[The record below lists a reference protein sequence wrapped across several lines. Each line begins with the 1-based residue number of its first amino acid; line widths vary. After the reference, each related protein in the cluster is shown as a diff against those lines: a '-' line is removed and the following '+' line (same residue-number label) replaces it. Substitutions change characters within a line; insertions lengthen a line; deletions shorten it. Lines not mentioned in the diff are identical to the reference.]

1 MSFHQSHLWNSHTFI
16 SVSCSIYYSGWLG
29 KHVPAG
35 RIRCQSALNPDNG
48 RAYDDFGRAFEGQ
61 HMKSAA
67 EYPEYQVNPDNIQFL
82 STAAKRLFIPPS
94 SLSAALK
101 EVEDELGIRIFNRGR
116 EFSITRDGEEFLIKG
131 FRETSEKAQLQRVRI
146 HLPRDQY
153 LGDHQRRRADETGC
167 QCSHDQLLRRGP
179 RRKPGG
185 IYYENLLMNI

>member
-35 RIRCQSALNPDNG
+35 RIRCQSALTPDNG

-116 EFSITRDGEEFLIKG
+116 EFSITRDGEEFLIYA
-131 FRETSEKAQLQRVRI
+131 RQI
-146 HLPRDQY
+146 MDQ
-153 LGDHQRRRADETGC
+153 
-167 QCSHDQLLRRGP
+167 
-179 RRKPGG
+179 
-185 IYYENLLMNI
+185 MNIPENRFSSKKDARELCSVSAQHCIFALKAFAKLVKRLSFSE

>member
-1 MSFHQSHLWNSHTFI
+1 MWPENLSLAGRGL
-16 SVSCSIYYSGWLG
+16 CLRAAG

-94 SLSAALK
+94 SLSAAL
-101 EVEDELGIRIFNRGR
+101 N
-116 EFSITRDGEEFLIKG
+116 
-131 FRETSEKAQLQRVRI
+131 
-146 HLPRDQY
+146 
-153 LGDHQRRRADETGC
+153 
-167 QCSHDQLLRRGP
+167 
-179 RRKPGG
+179 
-185 IYYENLLMNI
+185 

>member
-1 MSFHQSHLWNSHTFI
+1 
-16 SVSCSIYYSGWLG
+16 
-29 KHVPAG
+29 
-35 RIRCQSALNPDNG
+35 
-48 RAYDDFGRAFEGQ
+48 
-61 HMKSAA
+61 MKSAA

-101 EVEDELGIRIFNRGR
+101 EVEDELGLHYARWRRVPDLREADHGSDEHPREPLQQQKGR
-116 EFSITRDGEEFLIKG
+116 EGALLGLRAALHLRVKG